1 MITMEIRIYLP
12 NKKALE
18 EEVLKKAHKSKF
30 VVHPSIMKIYKDL
43 KESYW

>member
-18 EEVLKKAHKSKF
+18 EEILKRHIN
-30 VVHPSIMKIYKDL
+30 PSLLCIQASRKYIKI
-43 KESYW
+43 